1 MLTFQIIFF
10 NYTFWGPLFA
20 NFGAPFN
27 WRPGANSPVCPPP
40 PLWAALS
47 HSPASFNV
55 VLPNPG
61 TIAQLKMIVVL
72 RALLRGEAL
81 KQVQVEKLLGLRKK
95 RYLASLLK
103 QKCMVFLGFPPMQL
117 DRHMHKL
124 RTFLYC
130 AHKSTHRTSQTIILC
145 FYFIKFTVSLG
156 LRACNLDPNVF
167 KNQVEPARRLLFLLS
182 ILWKG
187 T

>member
-27 WRPGANSPVCPPP
+27 WRPGANCPVCPPPP

-61 TIAQLKMIVVL
+61 TIAQLKMIL
-72 RALLRGEAL
+72 ILCALLCGEVL
-81 KQVQVEKLLGLRKK
+81 KHVQVEKSLVAKK
-95 RYLASLLK
+95 ALSS
-103 QKCMVFLGFPPMQL
+103 VFTETKVHGFSGFPPNAVGQA
-117 DRHMHKL
+117 
-124 RTFLYC
+124 Y
-130 AHKSTHRTSQTIILC
+130 A
-145 FYFIKFTVSLG
+145 
-156 LRACNLDPNVF
+156 
-167 KNQVEPARRLLFLLS
+167 
-182 ILWKG
+182 
-187 T
+187 